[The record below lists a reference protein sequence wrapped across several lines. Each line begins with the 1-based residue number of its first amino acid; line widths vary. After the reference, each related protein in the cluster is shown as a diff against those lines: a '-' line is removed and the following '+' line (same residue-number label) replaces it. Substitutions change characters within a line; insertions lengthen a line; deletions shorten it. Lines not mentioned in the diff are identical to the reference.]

1 MEAADVVAGA
11 AVAADLFID
20 IADHTHPDLL
30 GEELRRGPIEMHVD
44 AVLILRRLIG
54 EIVGEAEHA

>member
-20 IADHTHPDLL
+20 IADDANLNLL
-30 GEELRRGPIEMHVD
+30 GQELRRAPIEVHVD